1 VAAVTRR
8 KTIAAWMLYD
18 FADAAFVAVIPAT
31 VYSKYYALEVVGN
44 DHGQGDAWW
53 SLSVTLSMLV
63 VALASPPMGGI
74 ADHVGV
80 RKRFMAL
87 FTYTSVLA
95 TALMATVGRGD
106 VVWGFCLAVAGTVGF
121 EGALVYYNAYLPDLA
136 DEARRGRVSAYGFAA
151 HYAGAALALGV
162 ALPFVA
168 RSRYGAAFLM
178 AAALYGVFAL
188 PAMLFLPADRP
199 GALTLASAIRVG
211 VGEVLAT
218 LRRIAAQRDLRG
230 FLLAFLFYY
239 DGVNTVVFFS
249 AIFAGHT
256 LGFTTFEVI
265 ELFFVVQFSALA
277 GSWLWARP
285 TDTRGPK
292 FVVICTLVQWCAVVL
307 AAYFVQTKGQFYLV
321 AILAGTGLGAIQ
333 SASRTFMA
341 NLIPPGREA
350 EFFAFYALVGKTSAI
365 VGPLIFGGVSRAT
378 GGNQRAAILA
388 VGLMF
393 LVGMAVLAPV
403 RAGGPVR
410 RQVPATG

>member
-1 VAAVTRR
+1 MRVPGRAV
-8 KTIAAWMLYD
+8 AAWMLYD

-53 SLSVTLSMLV
+53 SLSVTLSMLI

-80 RKRFMAL
+80 RKRFLAL
-87 FTYTSVLA
+87 LTYMSVLA
-95 TALMATVGRGD
+95 TALMATVGQGD
-106 VVWGFCLAVAGTVGF
+106 VVWGFCLAVVGTVGF

-136 DEARRGRVSAYGFAA
+136 SEERRGRLSAYGFAA
-151 HYAGAALALGV
+151 HYAGAALALGAVLPIV
-162 ALPFVA
+162 AHN
-168 RSRYGAAFLM
+168 RYGAAFLT

-188 PAMLFLPADRP
+188 PAVLFLPADRP
-199 GALTLASAIRVG
+199 GSLTLARAIGVG
-211 VGEVLAT
+211 VREALAT
-218 LRRIAAQRDLRG
+218 LRRIAGQRDLRG

-292 FVVICTLVQWCAVVL
+292 FVVMCTLVQWCAVVL
-307 AAYFVQTKGQFYLV
+307 AAYFVETKAQFYLV
-321 AILAGTGLGAIQ
+321 AVLAGSGLGAIQ
-333 SASRTFMA
+333 AASRTFMA

-350 EFFAFYALVGKTSAI
+350 EFFAFYALVGKTSAV

-378 GGNQRAAILA
+378 GGNQRLAILA

-403 RAGGPVR
+403 RAGGPVKG
-410 RQVPATG
+410 QVPATG